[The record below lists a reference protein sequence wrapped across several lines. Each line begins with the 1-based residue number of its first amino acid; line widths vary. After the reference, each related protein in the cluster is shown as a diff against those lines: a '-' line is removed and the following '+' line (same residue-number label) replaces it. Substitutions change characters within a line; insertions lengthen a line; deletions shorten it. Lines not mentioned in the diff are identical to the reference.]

1 MIKFITQ
8 FRKAK
13 LNKMRLIW
21 DEKECRYLV
30 THKTHWQNWSGCRLI
45 FNFK

>member
-1 MIKFITQ
+1 MKSFITQ

-21 DEKECRYLV
+21 DGQECRYLV
-30 THKTHWQNWSGCRLI
+30 TDKKHWQDWSGCRLI
-45 FNFK
+45 IKFN